1 MEAPVLVKSFDE
13 LTLFELH
20 GLLRLR
26 SAVFIVE
33 QNCAYPDIDGLD
45 PVSKHVFIKDG
56 GGIAAYARIC
66 PEDGGVFRI
75 GRVVTETRG
84 RGLGMRVLRAAVE
97 ECRALGA
104 KEIRIEAQVY
114 AVGFY
119 EKAGFRVLGEE
130 FLEDGIP
137 HIEMRLRP

>member
-1 MEAPVLVKSFDE
+1 MEEAVLIKSFDE
-13 LTLFELH
+13 LTLTELH
-20 GLLRLR
+20 DLLRLR
-26 SAVFIVE
+26 CEVFVFE
-33 QNCAYPDIDGLD
+33 QSCAYRDIDGLD
-45 PVSKHVFIKDG
+45 PISKHVFIKDG

-66 PEDGGVFRI
+66 PEADGVFKI
-75 GRVVTETRG
+75 GRVVSKTRG
-84 RGLGMRVLRAAVE
+84 EGLGMRVLRAAVE
-97 ECRALGA
+97 ECTALGA

-119 EKAGFRVLGEE
+119 EKAGFAVRGEA

>member
-1 MEAPVLVKSFDE
+1 MEEEVLIKSFDE
-13 LTLFELH
+13 LTLRELH
-20 GLLRLR
+20 DLLRLR

-45 PVSKHVFIKDG
+45 PAAKHVFIKTG

-66 PEDGGVFRI
+66 PEADGVYRI
-75 GRVVTETRG
+75 GRVVSKTRG
-84 RGLGMRVLRAAVE
+84 IGLGMRVLRAAVSE
-97 ECRALGA
+97 SRALGA
-104 KEIRIEAQVY
+104 KEIRIEAQTH

-119 EKAGFRVLGEE
+119 EKAGFSVTGEA